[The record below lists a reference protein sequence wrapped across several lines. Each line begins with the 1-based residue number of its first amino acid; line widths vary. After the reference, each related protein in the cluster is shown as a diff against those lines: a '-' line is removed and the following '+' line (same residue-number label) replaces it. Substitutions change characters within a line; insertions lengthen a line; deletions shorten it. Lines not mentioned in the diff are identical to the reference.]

1 VVADHQ
7 GCEHQGRVTRCAPAR
22 EDCSDQRE
30 PHAQT
35 IGWIIVAC
43 LTVQPDFGADS
54 GKLLGIW
61 KLVSLEIEAQGTG
74 QMEPPMGEKPAGYAV
89 FTQEGRA
96 FFILT
101 GELREPATNDEQR
114 AGLLNTLVAYTGTY
128 RVEGDKWITTVEVA
142 WNPEWVGS
150 EQTRFFR
157 LDGDRLEV
165 LSPWRVMPN
174 WPDKGMTRSILAFDR
189 SK

>member
-1 VVADHQ
+1 MHM
-7 GCEHQGRVTRCAPAR
+7 RM
-22 EDCSDQRE
+22 EDRPKPESGDE
-30 PHAQT
+30 P
-35 IGWIIVAC
+35 
-43 LTVQPDFGADS
+43 DS
-54 GKLLGIW
+54 AKVLGIW
-61 KLVSLEIEAQGTG
+61 KLVSLEIEVQGTG
-74 QMEPPMGEKPAGYAV
+74 RMEPPMGENPTGYAV

-114 AGLLNTLVAYTGTY
+114 AGLLNTLVAYTGMY
-128 RVEGDKWITTVEVA
+128 RVEGGKWITKVEVV

-150 EQTRFFR
+150 EQTRFFKLEGNR
-157 LDGDRLEV
+157 LKV

-174 WPDKGMTRSILAFDR
+174 WPDKGMTRSILNFDR

>member
-1 VVADHQ
+1 MQ
-7 GCEHQGRVTRCAPAR
+7 
-22 EDCSDQRE
+22 DCPE
-30 PHAQT
+30 
-35 IGWIIVAC
+35 
-43 LTVQPDFGADS
+43 QPNFGAD
-54 GKLLGIW
+54 GPKVLGIW
-61 KLVSLEIEAQGTG
+61 KLVSLEIEVQRTG
-74 QMEPPMGEKPAGYAV
+74 QIEPPMGEKPTGYAV

-101 GELREPATNDEQR
+101 GELREPATNDEEC

-128 RVEGDKWITTVEVA
+128 RVEGDKWITKVEVA

-150 EQTRFFR
+150 EQTRFFK
-157 LDGDRLEV
+157 LDGDRLTV

-174 WPDKGMTRSILAFDR
+174 WPNKGMTRSILSFDR